1 MHCNGGASGGQRGVD
16 RIVMVVTGSERGL
29 RYEGHCFAAQDLQQ
43 REGIS
48 AAQELLF
55 LRHPHRAAPV
65 LVLCFAFHSAH
76 HEDVNHSASPG
87 NAERRLEVLG
97 FALEELL
104 FFTSKKMAAH
114 VVYPSQHL
122 FLHAC
127 MILSRYQLI
136 SREELNAVEEE
147 AKWRDTSKDSPE
159 FFFSV

>member
-87 NAERRLEVLG
+87 NAER
-97 FALEELL
+97 
-104 FFTSKKMAAH
+104 
-114 VVYPSQHL
+114 
-122 FLHAC
+122 
-127 MILSRYQLI
+127 ILSRYQLI